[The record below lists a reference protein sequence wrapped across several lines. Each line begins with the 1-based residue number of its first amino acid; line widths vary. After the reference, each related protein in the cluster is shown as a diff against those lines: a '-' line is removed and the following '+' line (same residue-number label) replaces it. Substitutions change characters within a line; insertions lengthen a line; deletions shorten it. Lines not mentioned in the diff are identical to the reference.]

1 MFTYHCS
8 EDNINIEG
16 GNNMNNLKTGKFIA
30 ECRKEKCF
38 TQAQLA
44 EMLNITDRA
53 VSKWETGRSMP
64 DVSIMQE
71 LCELLGIS
79 VNELLSG
86 ERLNMKE
93 YNEKAEKLLLEMAR
107 KEEQNNK
114 RLLMYENVI
123 GILTM
128 AAFFITIAAAVF
140 INMELYFRVPLFII
154 AFVILITGVAF
165 ALKIETEAG
174 YYECKHC
181 KHRYV
186 PEFKSVFF
194 SMHNG
199 RTRYLKCPKCH
210 KRSMN
215 KKVITK
221 E

>member
-1 MFTYHCS
+1 
-8 EDNINIEG
+8 
-16 GNNMNNLKTGKFIA
+16 MNNLKIGKFIA

-53 VSKWETGRSMP
+53 VSKWETGKSMP
-64 DVSIMQE
+64 DVSIMLA
-71 LCELLGIS
+71 LCSILDIN
-79 VNELLSG
+79 VNELLNG
-86 ERLNMKE
+86 ERLNMEE
-93 YNEKAEKLLLEMAR
+93 YNDKAERLLLEMAK

-123 GILTM
+123 GIMSTISFFALIM
-128 AAFFITIAAAVF
+128 AAAL
-140 INMELYFRVPLFII
+140 INMELYFRIILFVT
-154 AFVILITGVAF
+154 AFVIFITGVVF
-165 ALKIETEAG
+165 ALMIETEAG
-174 YYECKHC
+174 YYECGHC

-194 SMHNG
+194 AMHNG

-210 KRSMN
+210 KRTWN